1 MSSLTIFIIGIACF
15 ALGAIVGAA
24 LHKIFA
30 SDQNKTRNLEK
41 LLHQKQDEVKNYQHE
56 VQKHFT
62 ETSHLLKQLAESYRD
77 VHNHLATGAQ
87 KLCDDD
93 SSMPIMQQLP
103 ELETITNVQIDESR
117 NIVPP
122 LDYAPKSTPYDR
134 GTLNEDYD
142 LEKIKLEEKPI
153 NDTAKAGDK
162 VTRKMADRNS
172 TPA

>member
-41 LLHQKQDEVKNYQHE
+41 LLHQKQDEAKNYEHE
-56 VQKHFT
+56 VKKHFT

-77 VHNHLATGAQ
+77 MHNHLATGAQ

-103 ELETITNVQIDESR
+103 ELETADIQTNERR
-117 NIVPP
+117 NIAPP

-142 LEKIKLEEKPI
+142 LEKVKLEEKPI
-153 NDTAKAGDK
+153 NDTAKSGDQ
-162 VTRKMADRNS
+162 VTNKMADRNS